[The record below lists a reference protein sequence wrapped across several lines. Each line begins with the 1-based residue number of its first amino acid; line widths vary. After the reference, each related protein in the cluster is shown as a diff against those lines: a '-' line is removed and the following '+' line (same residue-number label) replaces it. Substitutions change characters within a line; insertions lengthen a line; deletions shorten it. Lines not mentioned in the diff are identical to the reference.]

1 MTLSVSMGINSGFF
15 SQYTMPP
22 DLFLAV
28 VKPFSGFSVHSEYN
42 LNSFTWPVGPCVIWL
57 PFSLPVWSP
66 GHSVQ
71 CSTLWGLYM
80 YSLPRYQLASGA
92 LDHVCFQ
99 GLATTGIYTKI
110 SATVF
115 SPPVKHNVL
124 NYTLFLSSGLLVK
137 LPWTLDKNQFQRL

>member
-71 CSTLWGLYM
+71 CSTLWVCTCIHFPGISWHQGHWITSVSRVSPLQAFTR
-80 YSLPRYQLASGA
+80 RYQ
-92 LDHVCFQ
+92 
-99 GLATTGIYTKI
+99 
-110 SATVF
+110 
-115 SPPVKHNVL
+115 PPFFPLLSNTMCL
-124 NYTLFLSSGLLVK
+124 IILFFWVVG
-137 LPWTLDKNQFQRL
+137 F

>member
-1 MTLSVSMGINSGFF
+1 MARGAVRDMTSILSSSLVSR
-15 SQYTMPP
+15 P
-22 DLFLAV
+22 
-28 VKPFSGFSVHSEYN
+28 
-42 LNSFTWPVGPCVIWL
+42 
-57 PFSLPVWSP
+57 
-66 GHSVQ
+66 Q
-71 CSTLWGLYM
+71 CSVFHTLGLYM